1 MYGRI
6 NVYKQIKKV
15 LNKSKMEEKM
25 GVILSIWQTEGCSQ
39 RVGVL

>member
-15 LNKSKMEEKM
+15 LNESKMEEEM
-25 GVILSIWQTEGCSQ
+25 DVILSIYK
-39 RVGVL
+39 